1 MTLAS
6 NKSDGSNSLLPL
18 DGLKSIE
25 NSNTI
30 TTENDL
36 GQNTKGTKPD
46 LHVADMIEERSEQDA
61 DDTLDNIKK
70 TDLQTEEEK
79 KSSTL
84 KQTQGAAD

>member
-30 TTENDL
+30 ATENDL
-36 GQNTKGTKPD
+36 GQNNKGTKPD
-46 LHVADMIEERSEQDA
+46 LHVADMIEERSE
-61 DDTLDNIKK
+61 
-70 TDLQTEEEK
+70 
-79 KSSTL
+79 
-84 KQTQGAAD
+84 